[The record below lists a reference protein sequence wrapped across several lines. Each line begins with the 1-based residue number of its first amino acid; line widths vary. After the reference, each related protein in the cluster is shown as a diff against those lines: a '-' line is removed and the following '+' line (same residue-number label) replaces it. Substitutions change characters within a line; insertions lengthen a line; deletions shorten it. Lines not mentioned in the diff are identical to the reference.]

1 MSDITRI
8 LTAIE
13 QGNVQAV
20 DELLPI
26 VYQELRVLASQKLS
40 REKPGQTLQPTA
52 LVHEAYLRLVG
63 AKEETYQNRSHFFV
77 AAAEAM
83 RRILIENARYK
94 KRLKR
99 GGGHIKQEFH
109 DQVLHM
115 DEPSDDLLALDEALV
130 KLDQTEP
137 VVAELVKL
145 RYYAGMTMIQAA
157 EIMNVSRRT
166 ADRHWAYARA
176 WLHHEISKGDTIGPV

>member
-8 LTAIE
+8 LAAIE
-13 QGNVQAV
+13 QGNVHAV
-20 DELLPI
+20 DALLPI
-26 VYQELRVLASQKLS
+26 VYQELRMLAAQKLS
-40 REKPGQTLQPTA
+40 RETPGQTLQPTA

-63 AKEETYQNRSHFFV
+63 AQEETYQNRSHFFV

-99 GGGHIKQEFH
+99 GGGRVKQEFN
-109 DQVLHM
+109 DQVFCL
-115 DEPSDDLLALDEALV
+115 DEPSEDLLALDEALE
-130 KLDQTEP
+130 KLAQHEP

-145 RYYAGMTMIQAA
+145 RYYAGMTVIQAA

-176 WLHHEISKGDTIGPV
+176 WLHHEISKGDTISPT